1 MKIFKKILIF
11 LACLILSVGLIVC
24 GAWYIINKK
33 LDNIQRIDNDTL
45 EKIHPDSEFFETDII
60 DSFEDTDAPIDTDI
74 TELPETD
81 VGSVDSEETEEP
93 LTSEEETF
101 SNEPVEKIDT
111 SGLVNIL
118 LVGQDR
124 REGERRQRSDSM
136 IMCSIN
142 LTSGDVSLISILRD
156 LYVNIPGGYS
166 DNRLN
171 VTYAFGGFPLLNETL
186 LYNFGISAD
195 YNIEVDFDGFIN
207 IVDIVG
213 GVEIKLSSKEAEI
226 VKNTSEKGTYLLNG
240 DEALT
245 YSRIRKIDS
254 DFKRTSRQRTVL
266 LAMFNKIKSLPASEI
281 WDLIDEITPLIT
293 TDMSNN
299 EIISLAMKLVPKL
312 SELNIKQYSVPE
324 DGSYQD
330 AVIKKM
336 MVLVPDKAKIRQLLA
351 EKYLPI
357 S

>member
-11 LACLILSVGLIVC
+11 FACVILSIGLIVC

-33 LDNIQRIDNDTL
+33 LDNIQKIDNDTL
-45 EKIHPDSEFFETDII
+45 EKIHPESEFFETDSI
-60 DSFEDTDAPIDTDI
+60 DSFDI
-74 TELPETD
+74 TDEPITDDVTKSPETD
-81 VGSVDSEETEEP
+81 VDFDDPIETEGSSTSEET
-93 LTSEEETF
+93 LQ
-101 SNEPVEKIDT
+101 NEPVEIIDT

-124 REGERRQRSDSM
+124 RDGEKRQRSDSM

-142 LTSGDVSLISILRD
+142 LTSGEVSLISFLRD

-195 YNIEVDFDGFIN
+195 YNIEVDFDGFVN

-213 GVEIKLSSKEAEI
+213 GVEVKLSSEEAEI

-240 DEALT
+240 EEALT

-254 DFKRTSRQRTVL
+254 DFKRTNRQRTVL
-266 LAMFNKIKSLPASEI
+266 LAMFNKIKSLPTSEI
-281 WDLIDEITPLIT
+281 WDLIDEIIPLIT

-299 EIISLAMKLVPKL
+299 EIISLAMKLVSKL
-312 SELNIKQYSVPE
+312 SELNIEQYSVPE
-324 DGSYQD
+324 NGSYRD

-336 MVLVPDKAKIRQLLA
+336 MVLVPDKAKIRQLLI
-351 EKYLPI
+351 EKYLPLN
-357 S
+357 